1 LANDLDS
8 KLKEFKLIEMIY
20 KGMCRNLMCSK
31 NFRYF
36 LIDHINKFK
45 EHESAFANEMKK
57 CLNAPIS
64 SKNLEHTQTV
74 MRQLVSTN
82 VLLKEQ
88 LDKQTE
94 DKKMLRK
101 KLFQMEKNQSEKD
114 KFIMKKEQ
122 EHKDLNEKYKR
133 ILEEYDL
140 KKSEL
145 DNLKDS
151 FKDSFKD
158 SPRCS

>member
-1 LANDLDS
+1 
-8 KLKEFKLIEMIY
+8 
-20 KGMCRNLMCSK
+20 
-31 NFRYF
+31 
-36 LIDHINKFK
+36 
-45 EHESAFANEMKK
+45 MKK
-57 CLNAPIS
+57 CLNAPIT

-94 DKKMLRK
+94 DKKVLRK

-114 KFIMKKEQ
+114 KFIMKKEH
-122 EHKDLNEKYKR
+122 EHKELNEKYKQ
-133 ILEEYDL
+133 ILAEYDR

-145 DNLKDS
+145 DS

-158 SPRCS
+158 SPRCSRDFLILKKLLHLFNNFDSQKSKFIKSSRDRNRR

>member
-1 LANDLDS
+1 
-8 KLKEFKLIEMIY
+8 
-20 KGMCRNLMCSK
+20 
-31 NFRYF
+31 
-36 LIDHINKFK
+36 
-45 EHESAFANEMKK
+45 MKK
-57 CLNAPIS
+57 CLNAPITP
-64 SKNLEHTQTV
+64 KNLEHTQTV

-114 KFIMKKEQ
+114 KFIVKKEQ
-122 EHKDLNEKYKR
+122 EHKELNEKYQR
-133 ILEEYDL
+133 IIAEYDS
-140 KKSEL
+140 KKNEL
-145 DNLKDS
+145 QNLKES
-151 FKDSFKD
+151 FRDSFKD

>member
-1 LANDLDS
+1 
-8 KLKEFKLIEMIY
+8 
-20 KGMCRNLMCSK
+20 
-31 NFRYF
+31 
-36 LIDHINKFK
+36 
-45 EHESAFANEMKK
+45 MKK

-133 ILEEYDL
+133 ILEEYDS